1 MTEPP
6 PTPEEQRMADPKT
19 MFDGLAVALVTPF
32 RNGAVDGDALSR
44 LANHLV
50 EGGVTTLYPC
60 GCTGEATS
68 LTREERTQVIR
79 TVIEAVRGRAA
90 VIAGT
95 GTAVT
100 SETIEFSQDA
110 IRAGADGVMVI
121 TPYSC
126 KPTQE
131 GLLAHYRAVADRVDR
146 PIVLY
151 NVPSRTGVSLLPETI
166 AKLAEHPR
174 IAAIKEA
181 SGSLDQASAIRTR
194 CEIAVLA
201 GDDSLYLPLLAVGA
215 RGVVSV
221 AGHLVPGEMKAIRTH
236 AAAGRVAEA
245 EAIHR
250 KLTPLFRALF
260 LETNPGPVK
269 HALQRLGLTTG
280 ELRLPLVPVKPET
293 AALIEQTL
301 ERIGVASP
309 ARSGR

>member
-1 MTEPP
+1 MT
-6 PTPEEQRMADPKT
+6 DPKA
-19 MFDGLAVALVTPF
+19 MFEGLAVAIITPF
-32 RNGAVDGDALSR
+32 RNGAVDKDALAR
-44 LANHLV
+44 LTNHLV
-50 EGGVTTLYPC
+50 EGGVRSLYPC

-68 LTREERTQVIR
+68 LTREERTQVIQ
-79 TVIEAVRGRAA
+79 TVIEAARGRAA

-100 SETIEFSQDA
+100 AETIEVSQDA

-121 TPYSC
+121 TPYSV

-131 GLLAHYRAVADRVDR
+131 GLIAHYRAVADRVDR

-151 NVPSRTGVSLLPETI
+151 NVPSRTGVSIAPETV
-166 AKLAEHPR
+166 ATLSEHPR

-181 SGSLDQASAIRTR
+181 SGSLDQASAIRAR
-194 CEIAVLA
+194 CDIVILA

-221 AGHLVPGEMKAIRTH
+221 AGHLVPKEMSEIGKH
-236 AAAGRVAEA
+236 AAAGRMAEA

-250 KLTPLFRALF
+250 KLIPIFRAIF
-260 LETNPGPVK
+260 LETSPAPVK
-269 HALQRLGLTTG
+269 HALMRLGFTTG
-280 ELRLPLVPVKPET
+280 ELRLPLVPVRPET
-293 AALIEQTL
+293 AAAVDQTL
-301 ERIGVASP
+301 ERLGIASP

>member
-1 MTEPP
+1 
-6 PTPEEQRMADPKT
+6 MADPKA
-19 MFDGLAVALVTPF
+19 MFEGLAVALVTPF
-32 RNGAVDGDALSR
+32 RNGALDRDALAR

-50 EGGVTTLYPC
+50 EGGVRALYPC

-68 LTREERTQVIR
+68 LTREERAQVIR
-79 TVIEAVRGRAA
+79 TVIEAAGGRAA

-95 GTAVT
+95 GTALT
-100 SETIEFSQDA
+100 SETIELSQDA
-110 IRAGADGVMVI
+110 IRAGVDGVMVI

-131 GLLAHYRAVADRVDR
+131 GLLAHYRAVAERVDR

-151 NVPSRTGVSLLPETI
+151 NVPSRTGVALTPETV

-181 SGSLDQASAIRTR
+181 SGSLDQASAIRSR
-194 CEIAVLA
+194 CDIAILA
-201 GDDSLYLPLLAVGA
+201 GDDSLYLPLLAIGA

-221 AGHLVPGEMKAIRTH
+221 AGHVVPREMGAIEKH
-236 AAAGRVAEA
+236 IAAGQIGEA

-260 LETNPGPVK
+260 METNPGPVK
-269 HALQRLGLTTG
+269 HALMRLGFTTG
-280 ELRLPLVPVKPET
+280 ELRLPLVSVRPET
-293 AALIEQTL
+293 ATAVDQTL
-301 ERIGVASP
+301 ERLGIASP

>member
-1 MTEPP
+1 
-6 PTPEEQRMADPKT
+6 MADPKT
-19 MFDGLAVALVTPF
+19 MFEGLAVALVTPF
-32 RNGAVDGDALSR
+32 RNGAVDHDDLAR

-50 EGGVTTLYPC
+50 TGGVRALYPC

-79 TVIEAVRGRAA
+79 TVIGAARGRAA

-95 GTAVT
+95 GTALT
-100 SETIEFSQDA
+100 SETIELSQDA
-110 IRAGADGVMVI
+110 IRAGADGIMVI

-131 GLLAHYRAVADRVDR
+131 GLLAHYRSVADRVDR
-146 PIVLY
+146 PMVLY

-181 SGSLDQASAIRTR
+181 SGSLDQASAIRSR
-194 CEIAVLA
+194 CEMAILA

-221 AGHLVPGEMKAIRTH
+221 VGHLVPGEMNAIHGH
-236 AAAGRVAEA
+236 AAAGRFAEA
-245 EAIHR
+245 EAVHR
-250 KLTPLFRALF
+250 KLTPLFRAMF
-260 LETNPGPVK
+260 LETNPGPMK
-269 HALQRLGLTTG
+269 HALMRLGFTTG
-280 ELRLPLVPVKPET
+280 ELRLPLVPVRPET
-293 AALIEQTL
+293 AAAIDQTL
-301 ERIGVASP
+301 ERLGIAAQAAP
-309 ARSGR
+309 ARSGH

>member
-1 MTEPP
+1 
-6 PTPEEQRMADPKT
+6 MADSGA
-19 MFDGLAVALVTPF
+19 MFDGLAVALITPF
-32 RNGAVDGDALSR
+32 RDGAVDAEALDR
-44 LANHLV
+44 IARNV
-50 EGGVTTLYPC
+50 VDGGARALYPC

-68 LTREERTQVIR
+68 LTRAERGEVIR
-79 TVIEAVRGRAA
+79 TVLAAAKGRAA

-100 SETIEFSQDA
+100 SETIDLSRDA
-110 IRAGADGVMVI
+110 IRLGADGVMVI

-146 PIVLY
+146 PVVLY
-151 NVPSRTGVSLLPETI
+151 NVPSRTGVALAPETV
-166 AKLAEHPR
+166 ARLAEHPR

-181 SGSLDQASAIRTR
+181 SGSLDQASAIRAR
-194 CEIAVLA
+194 CDIAILA

-221 AGHLVPGEMKAIRTH
+221 AGHLVPGELRAMHEH
-236 AAAGRVAEA
+236 ATAGRFAEA

-250 KLTPLFRALF
+250 RLGPLFRALF
-260 LETNPGPVK
+260 VETNPAPVK
-269 HALQRLGLTTG
+269 HALARLGFTTG
-280 ELRLPLVPVKPET
+280 ELRLPLVPVRPET
-293 AALIEQTL
+293 AALVDQAL
-301 ERIGVASP
+301 ERAGVAAP